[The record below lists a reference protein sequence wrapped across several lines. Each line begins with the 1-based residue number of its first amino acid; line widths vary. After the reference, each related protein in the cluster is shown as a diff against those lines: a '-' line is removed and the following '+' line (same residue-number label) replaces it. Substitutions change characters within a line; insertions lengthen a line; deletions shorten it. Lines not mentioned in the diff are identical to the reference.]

1 MLNVKDNETR
11 LRWIGN
17 LLLLVGYFILLF
29 YKQDIGLSIRIIGA
43 ILLLP
48 SFIKLKLY
56 DLLFIASIFLAI
68 DIAKLLE
75 IIFL

>member
-1 MLNVKDNETR
+1 MLNAKDNETR